1 LGIGRRDL
9 GGGDAVGV
17 TANRPGQTGL
27 LHGSPREIPRVA
39 GLGHEGLEFALLALR
54 VAAVVVV
61 VVAVAVAVAA
71 ARRRDSAR
79 GGGGRV
85 LHLATLSLV
94 QGYGVRVG
102 DTRVGETQGKRSS
115 WWCLVVVEK

>member
-1 LGIGRRDL
+1 MGIGRRDL
-9 GGGDAVGV
+9 GGDGAVSV

-54 VAAVVVV
+54 VAAVVV